1 MLEPFGTA
9 IVLGCICLG
18 PFLAGMLFEKL
29 AHRTGRNPRTLSA
42 HTDYKN

>member
-29 AHRTGRNPRTLSA
+29 AHRTGRNPRTA
-42 HTDYKN
+42 TTHENQRN

>member
-1 MLEPFGTA
+1 MSEA
-9 IVLGCICLG
+9 IITGLVLGCITLG
-18 PFLAGMLFEKL
+18 PFLGGMLFEKL